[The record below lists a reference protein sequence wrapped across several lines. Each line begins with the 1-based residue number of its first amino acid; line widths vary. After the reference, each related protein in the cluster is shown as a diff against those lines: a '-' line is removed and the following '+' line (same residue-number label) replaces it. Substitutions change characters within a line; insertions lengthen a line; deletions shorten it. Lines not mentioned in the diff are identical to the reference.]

1 MPIPYNG
8 APAKTNTTMLTYPNI
23 DPVAI
28 TIGPLAVHW
37 YGLMYLFAFLAGWWL
52 GLVRA
57 RRPGAS
63 WKTTE
68 IGDLVFYFALG
79 AVLGGRIGYTLFY
92 NPGEFANDPLVI
104 LRIWQGGMSYHGGM
118 VGVFVAMAL
127 YARHT
132 GRTFFQVTDFM
143 APLVPLGLGAGRLGN
158 FINGELWGS
167 PTNLPWGMVFPFV
180 DAQPRHP
187 SMLYELLLEGIVLF
201 AILWLYSR
209 KPRPTMAV
217 SGLYLLCYGVF
228 RFVIEFVRLPDAH
241 IGYLAF
247 DWVTMGHI
255 LTLPMILFGIAFMLY
270 AYRRTDGKVSW

>member
-1 MPIPYNG
+1 
-8 APAKTNTTMLTYPNI
+8 MLTYPNI
-23 DPVAI
+23 DPVAVA
-28 TIGPLAVHW
+28 IGPLEVHW

-52 GLVRA
+52 GWVRT
-57 RRPGAS
+57 RRPGTDWRAA
-63 WKTTE
+63 E

-92 NPGEFANDPLVI
+92 NPGEFMQDPLVI

-118 VGVFVAMAL
+118 LGVFVAMAL

-132 GRTFFQVTDFM
+132 NRTFFQVTDFM

-167 PTNLPWGMVFPFV
+167 PTDLPWGMVFPFV
-180 DAQPRHP
+180 DSLPRHP
-187 SMLYELLLEGIVLF
+187 SMLYELLLEGIVF
-201 AILWLYSR
+201 FVILWLYSS

-217 SGLYLLCYGVF
+217 SGLYLFCYGLF
-228 RFVIEFVRLPDAH
+228 RFAVEFVRLPDAH

-247 DWVTMGHI
+247 DWVTMGHV
-255 LTLPMILFGIAFMLY
+255 LSFPMIVIGLAFMVY
-270 AYRRTDGKVSW
+270 AWRRTDGKISW